1 MKRIAED
8 KTILL
13 QIQPI
18 KAEHP
23 LWGYRFIWAYLRYQ
37 KGICYNKKRIYRIM
51 KEHNLLVTKN
61 NKLKAKR
68 DNQSNK
74 SKPRATRPNQF
85 WGTDMTKVM
94 IAGFGWA
101 YLVIVLDWYTKKI
114 IGYSIAK
121 RSRAKEWLQ
130 ALSNA
135 CNMQFPE
142 GVLSKQQPL
151 SLISDNGSQPTS
163 LQYLRACSVLEIERI
178 FASYNNPKGNADTE
192 RVIRTI
198 KKDLLWIREFVS
210 LEHLQRKFKLWIV
223 HYNSERPHST
233 LGYRTPLEF
242 EKEQLLVTNNY

>member
-18 KAEHP
+18 KADHP

-51 KEHNLLVTKN
+51 KEHNLLVTKD
-61 NKLKAKR
+61 NKLKARR

-94 IAGFGWA
+94 LASFGWV

-114 IGYSIAK
+114 IGYSINK
-121 RSRAKEWLQ
+121 RSRTKEWLQ

-135 CNMQFPE
+135 CNTQFPE
-142 GVLSKQQPL
+142 GVLRKQQSL

-163 LQYLRACSVLEIERI
+163 LQYHKACSVLEIERI

-198 KKDLLWIREFVS
+198 KEDLLWTKEFVS
-210 LEHLQRKFKLWIV
+210 LEHLQREFKLWV
-223 HYNSERPHST
+223 AHYNSERPHST

-242 EKEQLLVTNNY
+242 EKEQLLVANNY